1 MAASAPSA
9 PSNKWPCW
17 STAKSGRLPCNER
30 ARTPFI
36 HSKRLGPTQAR
47 DCRRVSPR
55 KTNKSLQHKKMLELG
70 RGVQTYEPR
79 YFNGCASPKFC
90 AHRKKHEFPGATAV
104 PSRLSLHPL

>member
-1 MAASAPSA
+1 MVGRGRWG
-9 PSNKWPCW
+9 SNPIPTEYSMF
-17 STAKSGRLPCNER
+17 STTCNER

-79 YFNGCASPKFC
+79 YFNGL
-90 AHRKKHEFPGATAV
+90 PGTALWWHLRT
-104 PSRLSLHPL
+104 PRYGWR